1 MSGLAT
7 SPQPSEAELWRPGW
21 WLGFLWG
28 FAEGTLFFIIPDVLL
43 SWASLAG
50 ARCGFKILG
59 AILAGSLVA
68 GLGMYT
74 WAASRPELS
83 RSVVA
88 SVPFVRAKMFDK
100 VQEDYR
106 DQGISGMLKG
116 PGSGIPYKVYAVLAP
131 PISNPVTF
139 ALISIPARLERLI
152 TSWLLFTALG
162 WLFRRWIRNHSRITT
177 TLFAAFWIVTYALYW
192 TRI

>member
-1 MSGLAT
+1 MSSTHGT
-7 SPQPSEAELWRPGW
+7 QTPSESGLWRPGW

-43 SWASLAG
+43 SWASLTG
-50 ARCGFKILG
+50 AKCGFKILG

-68 GLGMYT
+68 GLCMYS
-74 WAASRPELS
+74 WAASQPEQS

-131 PISNPVTF
+131 PVTNPAVF
-139 ALISIPARLERLI
+139 ALVSIPARLERLAL
-152 TSWLLFTALG
+152 SWLVFTLLG
-162 WLFRRWIRNHSRITT
+162 WFFQRWIRNHSRIVTM
-177 TLFAAFWIVTYALYW
+177 LFLAFWIFTYASYW
-192 TRI
+192 SRI

>member
-1 MSGLAT
+1 MSILPPDQTPSAT
-7 SPQPSEAELWRPGW
+7 GLWRPGW

-43 SWASLAG
+43 SWASLTG

-59 AILAGSLVA
+59 AILSGSLVA
-68 GLGMYT
+68 GLCMYT
-74 WAASRPELS
+74 WAASQPELS

-88 SVPFVRAKMFDK
+88 SVPFVRARMFDK
-100 VQEDYR
+100 VRDDYR
-106 DQGISGMLKG
+106 DHGISGMLKG

-131 PISNPVTF
+131 PVSNPVVF
-139 ALISIPARLERLI
+139 ALISVPARLERLV

-162 WLFRRWIRNHSRITT
+162 WLFGRWIRNHPRLTT
-177 TLFAAFWIVTYALYW
+177 TYFAAFWMITYASYW